1 MLADYFLSHYA
12 EREGRIKPLLSS
24 DAKEILLSYP
34 WPGNIR
40 ELRNICEKI
49 IVLFDADRITGDDIG
64 KILSF
69 DEEEEKESI
78 SIGALAASGIIKKGA
93 LAKELG
99 VSRTTLWRRL
109 KSKDLKQ

>member
-1 MLADYFLSHYA
+1 M
-12 EREGRIKPLLSS
+12 LSS
-24 DAKEILLSYP
+24 S

-49 IVLFDADRITGDDIG
+49 IVLFDGDEISGGDMKRIITVDEHPSASAADA
-64 KILSF
+64 
-69 DEEEEKESI
+69 SI
-78 SIGALAASGIIKKGA
+78 EALALSGLIKKGA

-109 KSKDLKQ
+109 KANDMKQ